1 MIYIIISLIF
11 SLGYTKMCI
20 ICGNDL
26 PRSEI
31 DRYQQINNRL
41 DSLLSDEKAEN
52 LRLNSRIQ
60 ELEQE
65 LYELKNFLQ
74 ESGEIEEIVTPS
86 LTIDVFKQANFF
98 SLLHHLVNWGFSGNP
113 FYKYDTNHETVAVRD
128 EEVIEIVRTQAESAI
143 SKVTIEG
150 RLEDLEV
157 GFGSLNRVFEN
168 NGNRYVTIGFSAK
181 YKKLLPSELNVLMK
195 VGECAY
201 SDSVKVESNE
211 IYMLENNRGLHL
223 FYHSHDMDESVTI
236 EFTFDYYADDSG
248 FAVAGRE
255 HAISFISK
263 AYNTALMHEWM
274 SFEEKKLNR

>member
-1 MIYIIISLIF
+1 
-11 SLGYTKMCI
+11 MCI
-20 ICGNDL
+20 VCGNDL

-31 DRYQQINNRL
+31 DRYQQINNHL
-41 DSLLSDEKAEN
+41 DSLLSDERAEN
-52 LRLNSRIQ
+52 LRLNIRIQ

-65 LYELKNFLQ
+65 LYELKTGLL
-74 ESGEIEEIVTPS
+74 ESEESVTPS
-86 LTIDVFKQANFF
+86 LTTEVFEKANFF
-98 SLLHHLVNWGFSGNP
+98 SLVNRLVNWGFEDNP
-113 FYKYDTNHETVAVRD
+113 FYKYETNTFAKVAVRD

-143 SKVTIEG
+143 SKIIIEG
-150 RLEDLEV
+150 RLKDFKV
-157 GFGSLNRVFEN
+157 VMRSSRVFEN

-255 HAISFISK
+255 HAISFISR